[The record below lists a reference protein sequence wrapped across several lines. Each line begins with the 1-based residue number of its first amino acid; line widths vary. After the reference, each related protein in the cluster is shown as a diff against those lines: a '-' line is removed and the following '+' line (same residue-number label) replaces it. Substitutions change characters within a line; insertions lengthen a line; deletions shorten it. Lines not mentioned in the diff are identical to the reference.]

1 MAQGISIHAVDIARG
16 APAQGLVVEV
26 VALEPERGLICTGAI
41 GADSL
46 LRSPALDR
54 VFARGRYELL
64 FHVGDYYRSAGAAL
78 PRLPFVNVIPFRF
91 GIDEPL
97 RHYHFPLKFTPW
109 GCSLFVTCSGEI
121 ASLRPPERA
130 HNTHPA

>member
-41 GADSL
+41 GEDSL
-46 LRSPALDR
+46 LRHPALDR
-54 VFARGRYELL
+54 AFARGRYELL

-78 PRLPFVNVIPFRF
+78 PRLPFVNVIPYRF
-91 GIDEPL
+91 GIDEPN
-97 RHYHFPLKFTPW
+97 RHVHFPLKFTPW
-109 GCSLFVTCSGEI
+109 GCSLFVTCSRAEQ
-121 ASLRPPERA
+121 SPESPPA
-130 HNTHPA
+130 AIS